1 MGIGEGSAGGG
12 RVWVPFPHWII
23 KGGAA
28 VWLCHLSTGGAAQ
41 WDGVPPHQKPQ
52 GKSEGDRWAEFAE
65 TALKQTG
72 PIKRENQVQGTESL
86 FKVRYRLAKP
96 PSTMWTGKKSLQK
109 R

>member
-1 MGIGEGSAGGG
+1 MGAFSPLDNKRGCCSVALSFVNWGGCTVG
-12 RVWVPFPHWII
+12 W
-23 KGGAA
+23 G
-28 VWLCHLSTGGAAQ
+28 
-41 WDGVPPHQKPQ
+41 PPHQKPQ

-96 PSTMWTGKKSLQK
+96 PSTMWTGKKEPTEKVGVVIKLL
-109 R
+109 